1 MIRNRNTSWLPALC
15 LVAIV
20 VLLATPVG
28 AQSAAANNSTTE
40 QNHWIGLPGQ
50 TSPPANTTTTTATT
64 TTTTSG
70 NNSTTGGNGNDDG
83 GGIVDDIL
91 GGGSG
96 GLVPSI
102 NPVDMAKG
110 QLKAIAGI
118 FLGIGKGIANMVRD
132 SVAAVPAPGQADKP
146 STWVNPQNGLWPGV
160 YKASRW
166 TSGLAAVA
174 LMGGFGMSFYRSDPY
189 EKRQAWKSVGIAFL
203 MVATTWI
210 IPPLILHLANETAV
224 SVAPDGAEFI
234 QTNSKLAKLGVGIGV
249 GALLGLIQ
257 SGTIAVGILVLGLE
271 RALIYV
277 CVFLWPLA
285 WACRSFS
292 GFLKSI
298 GDTFVHLFGV
308 VIITKL
314 FQALVLRLLA
324 DLPWTSS
331 ALGVLETFTLVV
343 GGLVFALLIFPKE
356 MLAHA
361 NDAASVA
368 LGTSAA
374 NQRKAG
380 EYVDKAGERVGHAVH
395 EKYQDYRGDDSSWE
409 QSKNSTF
416 STGTSADDETVN
428 YHSVDNALN
437 ADGGIDAQAAREE
450 QERADYELNRG
461 RNILQRYE

>member
-1 MIRNRNTSWLPALC
+1 MIWNRNTSWLSVLC
-15 LVAIV
+15 LAAVV

-28 AQSAAANNSTTE
+28 AQSVAANNSTTE
-40 QNHWIGLPGQ
+40 QHHWIGMPGAGQ
-50 TSPPANTTTTTATT
+50 TSPPANATT
-64 TTTTSG
+64 TTPPTSG
-70 NNSTTGGNGNDDG
+70 NNSTNGGNGKNG
-83 GGIVDDIL
+83 GGGLVDDIL
-91 GGGSG
+91 GGGGG

-118 FLGIGKGIANMVRD
+118 FLGIGKGIANTVRD

-160 YKASRW
+160 YTAARW

-174 LMGGFGMSFYRSDPY
+174 LMAGFGMSFYRSDPY
-189 EKRQAWKSVGIAFL
+189 EKRQAWKRVGIAFL

-210 IPPLILHLANETAV
+210 IPPLILHLANETAM

-234 QTNSKLAKLGVGIGV
+234 RTNSKLAKLGVGIGV
-249 GALLGLIQ
+249 GALLGLMQ

-285 WACRSFS
+285 WACRCFS

-298 GDTFVHLFGV
+298 GDTFVYLFGV
-308 VIITKL
+308 VIVTKL
-314 FQALVLRLLA
+314 FQTLVLRLLA
-324 DLPWTSS
+324 DLPWTSG
-331 ALGVLETFTLVV
+331 ALGILETFALVV
-343 GGLVFALLIFPKE
+343 GGLVFALLILPKE

-380 EYVDKAGERVGHAVH
+380 EYVDKPGERVGHAVH
-395 EKYQDYRGDDSSWE
+395 EKYQDYRSDDGTHRIHLPTIGR
-409 QSKNSTF
+409 STW
-416 STGTSADDETVN
+416 
-428 YHSVDNALN
+428 L
-437 ADGGIDAQAAREE
+437 
-450 QERADYELNRG
+450 
-461 RNILQRYE
+461 